1 MALRDFLPALEP
13 VASPLVLFGLILLAG
28 LVGGEFSRR
37 ALALPRITGYVAIG
51 LVLGPF
57 GLNWLDH
64 GSIESAGA
72 IVDFAVG
79 LVLFELGQRLDLRWL
94 RRDPWLAV
102 TGVAEAGLSFVCM
115 YGVLI
120 WFGTEPLFAA
130 FAAAIGMATSPA
142 VVLLVAKEMKAEGQ
156 VTERALCLTALNGV
170 IAFTTVTLL
179 TALVHIEYQAGRL
192 VALLQ
197 PTYVLLGSLLLGLL
211 AAHLAIIG
219 ARMLGKREER
229 QFAMHV
235 AMLVLAVGLC
245 EVLKLSVLVALLTFG
260 ILARNLDRNRWLMSI
275 NTGFAGQIFYVVL
288 FVLLGAALR
297 PDQLGTG
304 GLVAIVFVLARF
316 VGKSAGVMLF
326 APLSRLRPGS
336 AGLLSLALV
345 PMSGLALMLAQGPGN
360 LYPEFGAKLSA
371 VVLAAAVILELIGP
385 LAAQFA
391 LRRAGETEH
400 LPEAR
405 YGSPAV

>member
-1 MALRDFLPALEP
+1 MALQDFLPALEP
-13 VASPLVLFGLILLAG
+13 VASPLVSFGLVLLAG
-28 LVGGEFSRR
+28 LIGGEISRR

-51 LVLGPF
+51 LLLGPF
-57 GLNWLDH
+57 GLDWLAP
-64 GSIESAGA
+64 GSIDAAGD
-72 IVDFAVG
+72 IVDFAIG

-102 TGVAEAGLSFVCM
+102 AGLAESGLSFACM
-115 YGVLI
+115 YAVLH
-120 WFGTEPLFAA
+120 WFGIPPLFAA

-170 IAFTTVTLL
+170 LAFTTVTLL
-179 TALVHIEYQAGRL
+179 TAFVHIEYQAGAV

-197 PTYVLLGSLLLGLL
+197 PSYVLLGSLLLGYG
-211 AAHLAIIG
+211 AAQLAILGGRI
-219 ARMLGKREER
+219 LGKREEL

-235 AMLVLAVGLC
+235 ALLVLAVGLSDL
-245 EVLKLSVLVALLTFG
+245 LKLSVLVTLLTFG
-260 ILARNLDRNRWLMSI
+260 IIARNLDRSRWLMPI
-275 NTGFAGQIFYVVL
+275 NAGYAGQIFYVVL
-288 FVLLGAALR
+288 FVVLGAGLR
-297 PDQLGTG
+297 PDQLAAG
-304 GLVAIVFVLARF
+304 GLVATMYVLARF

-345 PMSGLALMLAQGPGN
+345 PMSGLALMLAQGPGK

-385 LAAQFA
+385 LAAQYA

-400 LPEAR
+400 VPEMR

>member
-1 MALRDFLPALEP
+1 MSLRDFLPALES
-13 VASPLVLFGLILLAG
+13 VASPLVSFGLVLLAG
-28 LVGGEFSRR
+28 LIGGEFARR
-37 ALALPRITGYVAIG
+37 VLALPRITGYVAIG
-51 LVLGPF
+51 LLLGPF
-57 GLNWLDH
+57 GLNWL
-64 GSIESAGA
+64 GPASLESAGA
-72 IVDFAVG
+72 IVDFAIG
-79 LVLFELGQRLDLRWL
+79 LVLFELGQRLDVRWL

-102 TGVAEAGLSFVCM
+102 AGFAESGLSFVCM
-115 YGVLI
+115 YGVLH
-120 WFGTEPLFAA
+120 WFGIEPLFAA

-170 IAFTTVTLL
+170 LAFTTVTLL
-179 TALVHIEYQAGRL
+179 TALVHIEYQAGVF
-192 VALLQ
+192 VALVQ
-197 PTYVLLGSLLLGLL
+197 PAYVLFGSLLLGYV
-211 AAHLAIIG
+211 AVQVAIVG
-219 ARMLGKREER
+219 ARVLGKREEL
-229 QFAMHV
+229 QFALHV
-235 AMLVLAVGLC
+235 ALLVLAVGLAD
-245 EVLKLSVLVALLTFG
+245 VLKLSVLVTLLTFG
-260 ILARNLDRNRWLMSI
+260 ILARNLDRSRWLMPI
-275 NTGFAGQIFYVVL
+275 NAGFAGQVFYVVL
-288 FVLLGAALR
+288 FVVLGAGLR
-297 PDQLGTG
+297 PDQLATG
-304 GLVAIVFVLARF
+304 GLVATVFVLARF

-391 LRRAGETEH
+391 LRRAGETDHVRET
-400 LPEAR
+400 R

>member
-1 MALRDFLPALEP
+1 ML
-13 VASPLVLFGLILLAG
+13 
-28 LVGGEFSRR
+28 
-37 ALALPRITGYVAIG
+37 IG

-64 GSIESAGA
+64 ASIESAGA

-102 TGVAEAGLSFVCM
+102 TGLAESGLSFLCM

-120 WFGTEPLFAA
+120 WFGIEPLFAA

-170 IAFTTVTLL
+170 LAFTTLTLL
-179 TALVHIEYQAGRL
+179 TALSTSSIRRASGGSRATDLRAAGVVAARL
-192 VALLQ
+192 SCR
-197 PTYVLLGSLLLGLL
+197 TNRDS
-211 AAHLAIIG
+211 G
-219 ARMLGKREER
+219 ARVLGKREGT
-229 QFAMHV
+229 
-235 AMLVLAVGLC
+235 AVRDARRPARAGC
-245 EVLKLSVLVALLTFG
+245 RPRRCAQASVLVALLTFG

-275 NTGFAGQIFYVVL
+275 NTGYAGQIFYVVL
-288 FVLLGAALR
+288 FVFLGAALR
-297 PDQLGTG
+297 PDQFATG
-304 GLVAIVFVLARF
+304 GLVAILFVLSRF
-316 VGKSAGVMLF
+316 VGKSLGVMLF

-400 LPEAR
+400 VPEVR
-405 YGSPAV
+405 YGSPAI

>member
-1 MALRDFLPALEP
+1 MALRDFLPALEHITIQ
-13 VASPLVLFGLILLAG
+13 LVLFGLILLAG

-102 TGVAEAGLSFVCM
+102 TGVAEAGISFVCM

-120 WFGTEPLFAA
+120 WFGIEPLFAA

-142 VVLLVAKEMKAEGQ
+142 VVLLVTKEMKAEGQ

-170 IAFTTVTLL
+170 VAFTVVTLL
-179 TALVHIEYQAGRL
+179 TALVHIEYQAGKL
-192 VALLQ
+192 VALVQ

-211 AAHLAIIG
+211 AAHLAIVG